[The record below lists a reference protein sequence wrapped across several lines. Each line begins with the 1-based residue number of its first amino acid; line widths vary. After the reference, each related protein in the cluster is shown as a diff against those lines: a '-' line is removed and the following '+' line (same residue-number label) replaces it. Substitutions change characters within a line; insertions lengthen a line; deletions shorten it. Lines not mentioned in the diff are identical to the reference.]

1 MKRNKC
7 IHNIL
12 LVLVLVVFYYSCTN
26 DRSRNLYFT
35 QIKNDEELQSS
46 YIFSNKDDS
55 ISAVQFNVLEGFYN
69 EQKKDFSYKDLDHL
83 LVHLNSLSRKDKD
96 LLYFS
101 KSYKIDNKFSTL
113 LELSTDQIG
122 SNLNLEK
129 TEQNHYIL
137 SGSKYKKEKLFTIL
151 YAFYIKDNYILYDDN
166 KGIYII
172 VPDVADL

>member
-1 MKRNKC
+1 M
-7 IHNIL
+7 IDPEISIL
-12 LVLVLVVFYYSCTN
+12 P
-26 DRSRNLYFT
+26 
-35 QIKNDEELQSS
+35 KNDEELQSS

-55 ISAVQFNVLEGFYN
+55 ISAVQFNILEGFYN
-69 EQKKDFSYKDLDHL
+69 EQNKDFSYKDLDHL

-129 TEQNHYIL
+129 TEQNYYIL
-137 SGSKYKKEKLFTIL
+137 SGSKYKRRNFLLFYMLFTYKTII
-151 YAFYIKDNYILYDDN
+151 FYMMIIKVFI
-166 KGIYII
+166 
-172 VPDVADL
+172 